1 MPTRTSRPIPE
12 SEETADGR
20 GGVRFGT
27 GIAYDDAYAG
37 ASAGDEY
44 VAALPTL
51 DEERKMEAEAED
63 VRAREREETFDAG
76 HAGGGM
82 HPSTMAA
89 AKVSC

>member
-1 MPTRTSRPIPE
+1 MPTRTTKPIDNPE
-12 SEETADGR
+12 VTSDGR

-27 GIAYDDAYAG
+27 GIEYDDAYAG

-44 VAALPTL
+44 VPALPTL
-51 DEERKMEAEAED
+51 DEERKMKAEDED
-63 VRAREREETFDAG
+63 VREREREEFFDAG

-89 AKVSC
+89 VKVS